1 MPNQEHFINRSSRVT
16 YHDNARNMR
25 IILLPNREL
34 LQAYFLAAAAIS
46 FGEQGKQER
55 ESLVIQRGT
64 KRENGWR
71 RSPLGTALWSAV
83 IQFGTAEPLHRTR

>member
-1 MPNQEHFINRSSRVT
+1 MPNQEYFINRSNRVT
-16 YHDNARNMR
+16 YRDSAGNVRM
-25 IILLPNREL
+25 ILLPNREL
-34 LQAYFLAAAAIS
+34 LQVYFLRTAAIS

-64 KRENGWR
+64 KCEQGWP
-71 RSPLGTALWSAV
+71 RSPLGTAVWFVV